1 MPFVETRS
9 SWHIVCF
16 SSDPPTARPG
26 DKPTTKMAEYVYIIS
41 VDDWRLNIARRVTTA
56 TEQDTHEKLIDL
68 VAHARRAFRL
78 KQYEQAVELYGQ
90 ALES

>member
-9 SWHIVCF
+9 TCHIVCL
-16 SSDPPTARPG
+16 SSDPPTARPR
-26 DKPTTKMAEYVYIIS
+26 DKPTTKMAEYVRIIP
-41 VDDWRLNIARRVTTA
+41 VDDWHLNLAHRATTT
-56 TEQDTHEKLIDL
+56 TEQGTHEKLTDL

-78 KQYEQAVELYGQ
+78 KQYEQAVDLYGQ